1 MISAIVYIMYLGE
14 NHGFSLELLMCST
27 TCTSLARQ
35 VMTAAA
41 LGLPPELNNPLG
53 IPSPKQPTKLWA
65 TWNTGRGMW
74 GCSSLTLALLL
85 YLAFSLTKQ
94 WVFEQCSAQRGDIGG
109 TWTKNQPS
117 CTSTESVGREYLRVL
132 VSEEACWYIWS
143 TSWRCSGGTTRT
155 RNCFYLKLIFKS
167 PLSCN
172 SWDGVDVVSVLA
184 MARRGESGKGGKN
197 CLFSAFRLPP
207 QATSVPIEYRQ
218 RRLVFICSNY

>member
-94 WVFEQCSAQRGDIGG
+94 WVFEQCSAQRGDIGR

-117 CTSTESVGREYLRVL
+117 CTSTESLLGANTSVSLYLRRLADTSDPLPEGAQV
-132 VSEEACWYIWS
+132 EPHGQGTAFIWNWFLNFLYLATVEMVF
-143 TSWRCSGGTTRT
+143 TS
-155 RNCFYLKLIFKS
+155 
-167 PLSCN
+167 
-172 SWDGVDVVSVLA
+172 
-184 MARRGESGKGGKN
+184 
-197 CLFSAFRLPP
+197 
-207 QATSVPIEYRQ
+207 
-218 RRLVFICSNY
+218 